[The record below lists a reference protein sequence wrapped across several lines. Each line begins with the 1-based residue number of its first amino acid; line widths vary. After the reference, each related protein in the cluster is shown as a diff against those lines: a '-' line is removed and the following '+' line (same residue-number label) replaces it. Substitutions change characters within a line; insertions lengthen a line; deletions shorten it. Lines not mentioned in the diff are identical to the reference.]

1 MAELNIVEKANKII
15 SFRKV
20 IRDICRKKGLEYP
33 DDAKIAEYIADCG
46 HGMDVDALDV
56 DAFMDDYE
64 NKKGVFTDPFGD
76 FKTKVLNELGDVA
89 DHPSDAKMHEY
100 IREKGYDVK
109 GFLSMFRRER
119 IMSRMSPL
127 EKNILDSVLEMCS
140 IPQLVSLWNIWVEE
154 AAVVG
159 EDSYIYDFTKN
170 SDLDFLK
177 ERMHCFQYVKVKE
190 LKQKG
195 VRYMAWNN
203 LNDNAII
210 GFSDEQIIDIIVGD
224 WTNIF
229 PRFLVWG
236 ECYENLGV
244 KGHSSYFEGF
254 FDIVVRKHL
263 LAAIGYDYNPQTGVV
278 KKKFERYKVER

>member
-1 MAELNIVEKANKII
+1 MADLNIVEKANKII

-20 IRDICRKKGLEYP
+20 IRDACRKKGLEYP
-33 DDAKIAEYIADCG
+33 DDAKIAEYIVCG
-46 HGMDVDALDV
+46 HGTDVDALDV

-76 FKTKVLNELGDVA
+76 FKTKVLKELGDVA

-109 GFLSMFRRER
+109 GFLSTFRRER

-127 EKNILDSVLEMCS
+127 EKSVLDSVLEKCS

-159 EDSYIYDFTKN
+159 EDSYIYNLTNHKDVEFLN
-170 SDLDFLK
+170 VHMELK
-177 ERMHCFQYVKVKE
+177 EISKVNA
-190 LKQKG
+190 LARNG
-195 VRYMAWNN
+195 VRYMSWHN

-236 ECYENLGV
+236 ECYQNLGV

-263 LAAIGYDYNPQTGVV
+263 LAAIGYDYNPQTGAV
-278 KKKFERYKVER
+278 KEKFERYKVER

>member
-1 MAELNIVEKANKII
+1 MADLNIVEKANKII

-46 HGMDVDALDV
+46 GDECVYDIND
-56 DAFMDDYE
+56 FMSDYE
-64 NKKGVFTDPFGD
+64 NKQGVFTDPFGD
-76 FKTKVLNELGDVA
+76 FKTKVLKELGDVA

-109 GFLSMFRRER
+109 GFLSTFRRER

-127 EKNILDSVLEMCS
+127 EKNVLDSVLEKCS

-159 EDSYIYDFTKN
+159 EDSYIYNLTNHKDAEFLN
-170 SDLDFLK
+170 VHMELK
-177 ERMHCFQYVKVKE
+177 EISKVNA
-190 LKQKG
+190 LIRNG
-195 VRYMAWNN
+195 VRYMSWHN

-236 ECYENLGV
+236 ECYQNLGV

-263 LAAIGYDYNPQTGVV
+263 LAAIGYDYNPQTGAV
-278 KKKFERYKVER
+278 KEKFERYKVER